1 MSKAFQI
8 KGFPEYYVTDTGD
21 VYSRISGRIIKL
33 KPQKSNYLLVCL
45 FKNAKRHEKSI
56 HRLVAK
62 TFIPNPE
69 NKPQVNHKNGI
80 KTDNRVEN
88 LEWCTASEN
97 QLHSV
102 RVLGHKPVPPFK
114 NKLGKEC
121 LLPVNIVLQIKN
133 GKILATFYGLEEAS
147 RITGVWSQ
155 NIRKCCLGERNSAG
169 GYQWKIQGKY
179 YKGNVTNKVMANAS
193 KKRK

>member
-8 KGFPEYYVTDTGD
+8 KGFPEYYITDTGD
-21 VYSRISGRIIKL
+21 VYSRVSGRITKL
-33 KPQKSNYLLVCL
+33 RPQKSRYLLVCL
-45 FKNAKRHEKSI
+45 FKNAKRHEKLI
-56 HRLVAK
+56 HRLVAEA
-62 TFIPNPE
+62 FIPNPE

-97 QLHSV
+97 QIHSV
-102 RVLGHKPVPPFK
+102 RALGHKPVAPFK
-114 NKLGKEC
+114 NKLGKEW
-121 LLPVNIVLQIKN
+121 LRPVNIVLQIKN
-133 GKILATFYGLEEAS
+133 GKILATFYGYEEAS
-147 RITGVWSQ
+147 RITGVWGQ

-169 GYQWKIQGKY
+169 GYQWKTQGKY
-179 YKGNVTNKVMANAS
+179 YKGNATNKVIANAA